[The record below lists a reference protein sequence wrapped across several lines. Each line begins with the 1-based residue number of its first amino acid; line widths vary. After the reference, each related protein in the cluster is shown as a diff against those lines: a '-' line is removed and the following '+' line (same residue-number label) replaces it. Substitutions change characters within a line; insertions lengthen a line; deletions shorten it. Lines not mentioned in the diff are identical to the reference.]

1 MSSAKE
7 FFKSLITDG
16 NKINESNIILGI
28 ATIMLVFIDGVAL
41 CKNLDAFV
49 IMLVGE
55 HLLFIFLMCK
65 SEHSKLDA
73 NRVIEVAGEVLKK

>member
-16 NKINESNIILGI
+16 NKINESNIILFV
-28 ATIMLVFIDGVAL
+28 ATIMFIATDIVSW
-41 CKNLDAFV
+41 CKGLDMFFTISIA
-49 IMLVGE
+49 E
-55 HLLFIFLMCK
+55 HLLFIFVMSK